1 MEQRM
6 CYCITKT
13 LTSSSLKRPALQ
25 MRSKSSPPAAY
36 SMTIARWVGVSIT
49 CMSIINRNPSGSQR
63 NWAAEKRVVLT
74 SPNYSKL
81 LLGPKVSA
89 ATKSLLLYPPPPKK
103 ERERVFWN
111 HGWVGKLAS
120 LMHAKHRNAK
130 KGFSE
135 IMGGRVGGKFTSLNR
150 TMFGCRS
157 DLWLMISLCTFSSIW
172 CKERQRQR
180 LGLKPYQDFSHKRK
194 LLTLGG
200 EPGSFP
206 YTSPKIKARE
216 ILAKYCLQEIQ
227 FHHTY
232 TFPQARKTTTCRTGK
247 NLTPKQRKE
256 KRRKRPNFIF
266 FVSDV
271 HRALDIHLLPTL
283 DVLDGN
289 KLARLLVTHQ
299 SCHSKIAR
307 SYVFHQLI
315 TLHIMYP
322 HDLQGVHLS
331 PDDLLLPSRTLSLS
345 LSLALAVSV
354 FVYLLI
360 PPPTSSL
367 QPTSKK
373 IKIKILPKRRK
384 NHENTH
390 THYCLSHTQ
399 QHTTTHRSRRRTRP
413 TKVDQDHWKMHQMT
427 HRKALRKA
435 NSHTHLV
442 RSRIHLRELG

>member
-1 MEQRM
+1 
-6 CYCITKT
+6 
-13 LTSSSLKRPALQ
+13 
-25 MRSKSSPPAAY
+25 
-36 SMTIARWVGVSIT
+36 
-49 CMSIINRNPSGSQR
+49 
-63 NWAAEKRVVLT
+63 
-74 SPNYSKL
+74 
-81 LLGPKVSA
+81 
-89 ATKSLLLYPPPPKK
+89 
-103 ERERVFWN
+103 
-111 HGWVGKLAS
+111 
-120 LMHAKHRNAK
+120 
-130 KGFSE
+130 
-135 IMGGRVGGKFTSLNR
+135 MGGRMGGKFTSLNR

-206 YTSPKIKARE
+206 YTSQKIKARG
-216 ILAKYCLQEIQ
+216 ILTKYCLQEIQ

-247 NLTPKQRKE
+247 NLNPKKRKE
-256 KRRKRPNFIF
+256 KRRRRPNFIF
-266 FVSDV
+266 FVSGV

-315 TLHIMYP
+315 TLHIMYS

-331 PDDLLLPSRTLSLS
+331 PDDLLLPSRTLSRS
-345 LSLALAVSV
+345 LSLPLAVS
-354 FVYLLI
+354 VYLLI

-373 IKIKILPKRRK
+373 QNSTQKKKKPKERK
-384 NHENTH
+384 TTKTPTH
-390 THYCLSHTQ
+390 TTITSVTHKE
-399 QHTTTHRSRRRTRP
+399 QHTTTHRGRRRTRP
-413 TKVDQDHWKMHQMT
+413 TKVDQDH
-427 HRKALRKA
+427 
-435 NSHTHLV
+435 
-442 RSRIHLRELG
+442 